1 MLRKPLFGAFTR
13 TLGTAVCRKCVSYHS
28 EPRSVG
34 DYPSPVFDL
43 CPIRSPVQADAQ
55 LYKTALYD
63 LHLKL
68 QGKVSNARSLSSD
81 VLVDVIPAQP
91 GTVFSLTVGPGLVS
105 AHL

>member
-1 MLRKPLFGAFTR
+1 MRIISLRAPQRWRLP
-13 TLGTAVCRKCVSYHS
+13 VCH
-28 EPRSVG
+28 
-34 DYPSPVFDL
+34 SPVFDL